1 MIVARNLINRG
12 YFFATVK
19 RGKKANQER
28 TNSEAPME
36 KDVFKAYRSQVE
48 KTSVL
53 RQFRQEV
60 FRRSEL
66 SSDWEN
72 EQKKEAA
79 EQQKLS

>member
-1 MIVARNLINRG
+1 MIVARNFINQRF
-12 YFFATVK
+12 FFATVK

-28 TNSEAPME
+28 TNTEAPME

-66 SSDWEN
+66 SNDWET
-72 EQKKEAA
+72 
-79 EQQKLS
+79 